1 MTQPMTYWSITSQV
15 LKEEA
20 EKLWLEVEVL
30 VPEKNFFIIRGN
42 GKEIIFKSNDF
53 GGNSSLAKKIVDD
66 KELSYVML
74 DRYWFPIAKTWYL
87 HHDDFSTCDWN
98 KFQDYFPLIIKP
110 IDEWHGN
117 GVMVNIT
124 SLSELREKLN
134 KSFQKYPKMII
145 QKQIYGDECRI
156 VLFFGRVV
164 VAFNRIP
171 PCILGD
177 GSLTIDELINKENTK
192 NPLRAPNYT
201 SPLSYI
207 RIDDELDDFIEKQ
220 WFKRDNILEKWVTLQ
235 LRWNSNIGTWWTIR
249 DITHLLHP
257 TISHLCSQIAEKLD
271 MKLLCVD
278 IMATDFTRPLQ
289 ETKWVILEIGGN
301 PGFGWHKELT
311 SANTAQI
318 LLTKLFHD

>member
-20 EKLWLEVEVL
+20 ENLGLEVEVL

-42 GKEIIFKSNDF
+42 TKEIVFKSNDF

-87 HHDDFSTCDWN
+87 HQDDFSTYDWST
-98 KFQDYFPLIIKP
+98 FWDDFPLVIKP

-117 GVMVNIT
+117 GVMVQIAST
-124 SLSELREKLN
+124 LELQEKLK

-156 VLFFGRVV
+156 VVLFGEVV
-164 VAFNRIP
+164 VAYNRIP
-171 PCILGD
+171 PRIVGD
-177 GSLTIDELINKENTK
+177 GLLTIEALIHLENTT
-192 NPLRAPNYT
+192 NPLRDIHYT

-207 RIDDELDDFIEKQ
+207 RIDDELDNFIEKQ
-220 WFKRDNILEKWVTLQ
+220 WWKRDQILDKWVTLQ
-235 LRWNSNIGTWWTIR
+235 VRWNSNVGTWWTIR
-249 DITHLLHP
+249 EITSSLHP
-257 TISHLCSQIAEKLD
+257 SITELCSEIAEK
-271 MKLLCVD
+271 MEMQLLCID
-278 IMATDFTRPLQ
+278 IMSTDFTKPLH
-289 ETKWVILEIGGN
+289 ETNWVILEMWWN

-311 SANTAQI
+311 AVNTAKI
-318 LLTKLFHD
+318 LLTKLFFT